1 MRMRTSEREMTADQ
15 LKALRLALKLTQAQL
30 AEKLDVHRSAV
41 ARWESGYVQISHLV
55 ELALKT
61 LKDESPCSS

>member
-1 MRMRTSEREMTADQ
+1 MTADQ

-41 ARWESGYVQISHLV
+41 ARWESGEVPVSHVV

-61 LKDESPCSS
+61 LEEEP